1 MIILKN
7 AAVSPYL
14 KPCTVTIH
22 TGEKVAL
29 LGASGAGKT
38 TLMRLMCGWLTPT
51 SGDVIAPPVG
61 EFTGRLERVR
71 VLQLPPMPPI
81 RPWALAVRPA
91 AGHARTADR
100 SFRW

>member
-38 TLMRLMCGWLTPT
+38 TLLKAI
-51 SGDVIAPPVG
+51 SGLSPCDRGSVTQP
-61 EFTGRLERVR
+61 EGRLAQV
-71 VLQLPPMPPI
+71 
-81 RPWALAVRPA
+81 
-91 AGHARTADR
+91 
-100 SFRW
+100 F